1 MRRHNNGAA
10 GVDRQA
16 AHQGYEL
23 AALRPVDL
31 VSRDRI
37 DDDQFW
43 PKRDRV
49 ALDALEQRR
58 RLDEPLAIG
67 DAKDG
72 IPSGKRQYTQTS
84 VELILA
90 ETFRSGARSLRCDD
104 RFRLRRLRR
113 RNTARS
119 L

>member
-23 AALRPVDL
+23 AALRSVDL
-31 VSRDRI
+31 VSREHIGDRI
-37 DDDQFW
+37 DDNQFW

-49 ALDALEQRR
+49 VLDALEQRC

-72 IPSGKRQYTQTS
+72 ILSGKRQHTQTS
-84 VELILA
+84 VV
-90 ETFRSGARSLRCDD
+90 
-104 RFRLRRLRR
+104 
-113 RNTARS
+113 
-119 L
+119 